1 MYSVLHLITEKQSEK
16 DINMADKLIRAVT
29 DDGKFRAIAI
39 EATDMM
45 KTVATFHDASQ
56 LGITILG
63 RALLGSLMVSN
74 AILKGDERLAISIDG
89 QGPAGKVVVEASAQ
103 GEVRGYVTN
112 PKVTLPLTP
121 KGQPDVANA
130 VGTDGF
136 LSVTKDFGANE
147 PFTGQ
152 VALVTGEIGDDLTY
166 YMAKSEQIPSAVG
179 VSVLV
184 DPDGTVVTAGGFMV
198 STLPDATDE
207 DIAALED
214 KLANFPAISTQMLEG
229 FTPSDLL
236 NNLFGEEQ
244 VKVLSTT
251 EVNLYPEI
259 AKHDYAR
266 MLATLPLTEL
276 QEILAEDH
284 GVEII
289 DRFTGK
295 IINFDENELQA
306 IIASKDANGL

>member
-1 MYSVLHLITEKQSEK
+1 M
-16 DINMADKLIRAVT
+16 
-29 DDGKFRAIAI
+29 
-39 EATDMM
+39 
-45 KTVATFHDASQ
+45 
-56 LGITILG
+56 
-63 RALLGSLMVSN
+63 
-74 AILKGDERLAISIDG
+74 
-89 QGPAGKVVVEASAQ
+89 
-103 GEVRGYVTN
+103 
-112 PKVTLPLTP
+112 TLPLTP

-166 YMAKSEQIPSAVG
+166 YMAKSEQIPSAVA

-284 GVEII
+284 GIEII

>member
-1 MYSVLHLITEKQSEK
+1 
-16 DINMADKLIRAVT
+16 MADKLIRAVT

-166 YMAKSEQIPSAVG
+166 YMAKSEQIPSAVA

-214 KLANFPAISTQMLEG
+214 KLANFPAFPHRCLK
-229 FTPSDLL
+229 DLR
-236 NNLFGEEQ
+236 Q
-244 VKVLSTT
+244 VIYS
-251 EVNLYPEI
+251 
-259 AKHDYAR
+259 
-266 MLATLPLTEL
+266 
-276 QEILAEDH
+276 
-284 GVEII
+284 II
-289 DRFTGK
+289 CLVK
-295 IINFDENELQA
+295 N
-306 IIASKDANGL
+306 K

>member
-1 MYSVLHLITEKQSEK
+1 
-16 DINMADKLIRAVT
+16 
-29 DDGKFRAIAI
+29 
-39 EATDMM
+39 
-45 KTVATFHDASQ
+45 
-56 LGITILG
+56 
-63 RALLGSLMVSN
+63 
-74 AILKGDERLAISIDG
+74 
-89 QGPAGKVVVEASAQ
+89 
-103 GEVRGYVTN
+103 
-112 PKVTLPLTP
+112 
-121 KGQPDVANA
+121 
-130 VGTDGF
+130 
-136 LSVTKDFGANE
+136 
-147 PFTGQ
+147 
-152 VALVTGEIGDDLTY
+152 
-166 YMAKSEQIPSAVG
+166 
-179 VSVLV
+179 
-184 DPDGTVVTAGGFMV
+184 MV

>member
-1 MYSVLHLITEKQSEK
+1 
-16 DINMADKLIRAVT
+16 MADKLVRAVT
-29 DDGKFRAIAI
+29 NDGKFRAIAI

-56 LGITILG
+56 LGITVLG

-89 QGPAGKVVVEASAQ
+89 QGPAGKIVVEASAQ
-103 GEVRGYVTN
+103 GEVRGYVSN
-112 PKVTLPLTP
+112 PQVTLPLTSQ
-121 KGQPDVANA
+121 GQPDVAKA
-130 VGTDGF
+130 VGTDGY
-136 LSVTKDFGANE
+136 LSVRKDFGTDE

-166 YMAKSEQIPSAVG
+166 YMAKSEQIPSAVAA
-179 VSVLV
+179 SVLV
-184 DPDGTVVTAGGFMV
+184 DPDGTVVTAGGFMI

-207 DIAALED
+207 DITSLED
-214 KLANFPAISTQMLEG
+214 KLANFPAISTQMLDR
-229 FTPSDLL
+229 FTPTDLL
-236 NNLFGEEQ
+236 NKLFGVDQ
-244 VKVLSTT
+244 VKVLTTT

-266 MLATLPLTEL
+266 MLATLPLSEL

-284 GVEII
+284 GIEIV